1 MTMISI
7 QFLVRLLRDNQLVAF
22 ALGVITSAVSGLVIA
37 AGVFQTYNATGV
49 IAIPWLTLLVVVG
62 LSIVVCSFI
71 LLILDK
77 QRQRRALLL
86 GERQQTIAEFYT
98 TTTFPLIST
107 VVTWLAVIAIS
118 TASLVT
124 FITSNP
130 TAFVWPATD
139 MGPFFERQA
148 DPSFAPSDFFTNTSS
163 LPNPR
168 QVFGYAIVT
177 LTSLFNTNWYTI
189 YFVLQIVFVLALPA
203 LFFLAII
210 TALRKRLRS
219 DAQYLTAIILAAGAT
234 LLLNVDRIMGIFS
247 IGWWPALNI
256 TVLPQTVAL
265 TCGLVFI
272 IISLRRRRLLTIG
285 LLTLAT
291 LVHPAIGLFMWVLY
305 TVLDLEWSAI
315 KHYLAALG
323 FGVVLPMAVIA
334 ISFPAQADFSGAEF
348 IYHYIIENHAFHY
361 LPSALASF
369 TSFPWYFSFGLIT
382 VLYGAAFCFGIYKKD
397 TYLCLVTAAAVLT
410 YTGSV
415 VAQYVFVEL
424 YPVKAIAALSPVR
437 FSMFGYWFLVL
448 IYSYAIARYI
458 PLVLLPLMRDVS
470 SIGTKSV
477 RVIILVSIFAC
488 LFSVGMRYQDNPRT
502 DFATTHPALSTWIHE
517 ETSASDVLAVYPKF
531 PPTHVPLLL
540 HRGVFTGNGFPFTED
555 GFIEHNNRKALVFG
569 TEAAKAILP
578 GQPFDRTIQFYR
590 NLTPQDF
597 YQASTQYRLDYVVL
611 ETAFTTAFSAYQP
624 AYMDEAVTIYKT
636 SDFYEKK

>member
-1 MTMISI
+1 MTMIPI
-7 QFLVRLLRDNQLVAF
+7 QFFVRVLRDNRLAAF
-22 ALGVITSAVSGLVIA
+22 TLGVITSAVSGLVIS
-37 AGVFQTYNATGV
+37 AGVLQTYNTTGV
-49 IAIPWLTLLVVVG
+49 VTIPWLTLLAGAG
-62 LSIVVCSFI
+62 LSIVVCAI
-71 LLILDK
+71 TLLTLDT
-77 QRQRRALLL
+77 QRHKRALLL
-86 GERQQTIAEFYT
+86 RERQQTIAEFYT
-98 TTTFPLIST
+98 TTAFPHMST
-107 VVTWLAVIAIS
+107 VVIWLAVIAIS
-118 TASLVT
+118 TASLTT

-148 DPSFAPSDFFTNTSS
+148 DASFAPSDFFTNTSS

-168 QVFGYAIVT
+168 QVFGYGIVA
-177 LTSLFNTNWYTI
+177 LTSLFNTDWYTI

-203 LFFLAII
+203 LFFLALI
-210 TALRKRLRS
+210 TALRKRLPT
-219 DAQYLTAIILAAGAT
+219 DAQYLTAIVVAAGAT
-234 LLLNVDRIMGIFS
+234 LLLSVDRIMGIFS
-247 IGWWPALNI
+247 IGWWPALNM

-272 IISLRRRRLLTIG
+272 ISSLRRRRLLTIG

-305 TVLDLEWSAI
+305 IVLDLEWSAV
-315 KHYLAALG
+315 KYYLAAFGL
-323 FGVVLPMAVIA
+323 GVVLPMAIIA
-334 ISFPAQADFSGAEF
+334 FSFPAQADFSGAEF

-382 VLYGAAFCFGIYKKD
+382 VLYSVAFCFGVYKKD
-397 TYLCLVTAAAVLT
+397 VYLSVVTAATILV
-410 YTGSV
+410 YTGCV

-448 IYSYAIARYI
+448 IYSYGIARYL
-458 PLVLLPLMRDVS
+458 PLVLMPLVRDVS
-470 SIGTKSV
+470 SIGTKPV
-477 RVIILVSIFAC
+477 RAIILVSIFAC
-488 LFSVGMRYQDNPRT
+488 LFSVGMRFKDDPRT
-502 DFATTHPALSTWIHE
+502 DFVTTHPALTTWIRE

-555 GFIEHNNRKALVFG
+555 GFIEHNKRKALLFG
-569 TEAAKAILP
+569 TEAAKATLP

-590 NLTPQDF
+590 DLTPQDF
-597 YQASTQYRLDYVVL
+597 YSASTQYRLDYVVL
-611 ETAFTTAFSAYQP
+611 ETAFATAFSAYPP
-624 AYMDEAVTIYKT
+624 AYRDEAVTIYKT